1 MSSKFFDFLPL
12 VALPFSTY
20 KSECIRLFKMLLLYY
35 LQVFLEALKS
45 LHQFKILTMKKSIHT
60 DQALLSRREFVGKS
74 TAALAG
80 FALVS
85 SSAIGAPAI
94 IRSWGKPN
102 SKFSGVQIGVIT
114 YSFRS
119 LPCNAEQILKYCID
133 CNISAIEL
141 MGNTGEAFAGAPHT
155 TTEPRVGPPPSG
167 PRPEP
172 TAEQKAEQEQ
182 KAKEIAAWRS
192 TVSMDKFTQLKKM
205 YADAGVSI
213 YAWKPNALGEK
224 NTDAEI
230 EFALRSAKALGA
242 SHVTVELP
250 SNAAQSQRLGALAT
264 KHKIGIGYHGHLQQT
279 FTAWDEALA
288 QSKFNGLNCDIGH
301 YVAAGLDPIP
311 LIQAKHDRIYS
322 MHVKDRKSKA
332 NGGDNMPWG
341 EGDTPITQVLQL
353 MKKNKLKFPASIE
366 MEYTVPE
373 NSDAVKEVASC
384 VEYCR
389 RALEAV

>member
-1 MSSKFFDFLPL
+1 
-12 VALPFSTY
+12 
-20 KSECIRLFKMLLLYY
+20 
-35 LQVFLEALKS
+35 
-45 LHQFKILTMKKSIHT
+45 MKNRIHT
-60 DQALLSRREFVGKS
+60 DHALISRRDFVGKS

-80 FALVS
+80 FTLIS
-85 SSAIGAPAI
+85 SSVIGAPAI
-94 IRSWGKPN
+94 IRSLGKPN
-102 SKFSGVQIGVIT
+102 SKFNGVQIGVIT

-119 LPCNAEQILKYCID
+119 LPCNAEQVLKYCID

-155 TTEPRVGPPPSG
+155 STEPRTGPFPTG

-172 TAEQKAEQEQ
+172 TPEEKAEQEN
-182 KAKEIAAWRS
+182 KAKEIATWRAG
-192 TVSMDKFTQLKKM
+192 VSMDKFTQLKKM

-230 EFALRSAKALGA
+230 EYALRSAKALGA
-242 SHVTVELP
+242 SHVTVEIP
-250 SNAAQSQRLGALAT
+250 SNPAQSKRLGDLAT
-264 KHKIGIGYHGHLQQT
+264 KHKVGVGYHGHLQQT

-322 MHVKDRKSKA
+322 MHIKDRKSKA

-341 EGDTPITQVLQL
+341 EGDTPLTQVLQL
-353 MKKNKLKFPASIE
+353 MRKDKLKFPASIE
-366 MEYTVPE
+366 MEYKVPE
-373 NSDAVKEVASC
+373 SSDAVKEVASC
-384 VEYCR
+384 VEFCKR
-389 RALEAV
+389 VLEAV